1 MDSIK
6 YCKTIDYLEWVVGR
20 MSVRYELVGVVGK
33 ITEPPREIA
42 KYRVEKSVVAQK
54 R

>member
-1 MDSIK
+1 
-6 YCKTIDYLEWVVGR
+6 
-20 MSVRYELVGVVGK
+20 MSERYELVGVVGK
-33 ITEPPREIA
+33 ITETPREVI

>member
-1 MDSIK
+1 
-6 YCKTIDYLEWVVGR
+6 

-33 ITEPPREIA
+33 VTEAPKEIA
-42 KYRVEKSVVAQK
+42 KYRVEKSVATQK

>member
-1 MDSIK
+1 LDSIK
-6 YCKTIDYLEWVVGR
+6 YCKTIDYYEWVMGR

-33 ITEPPREIA
+33 ITETPREIA